1 MKRFWILLYGW
12 LLNPALNALV
22 FFMIDPSYDNLSYI
36 GNTLHHPLFLWIWAV
51 SSVIG
56 MYWFSKSIWNR
67 YHISYQKFLHLFI
80 CAGMPLSCVV
90 PYDPG
95 LPGWVNDIH
104 VWLAIVCVCAF
115 MLEWIVTFF
124 QPVFTLSKAY
134 RQLGFSLMTVFALSF
149 LCLTSAGH
157 VNALCEMAFSVGVN
171 VVLAWSLVREP

>member
-1 MKRFWILLYGW
+1 
-12 LLNPALNALV
+12 
-22 FFMIDPSYDNLSYI
+22 
-36 GNTLHHPLFLWIWAV
+36 
-51 SSVIG
+51 
-56 MYWFSKSIWNR
+56 
-67 YHISYQKFLHLFI
+67 
-80 CAGMPLSCVV
+80 
-90 PYDPG
+90 
-95 LPGWVNDIH
+95 
-104 VWLAIVCVCAF
+104 